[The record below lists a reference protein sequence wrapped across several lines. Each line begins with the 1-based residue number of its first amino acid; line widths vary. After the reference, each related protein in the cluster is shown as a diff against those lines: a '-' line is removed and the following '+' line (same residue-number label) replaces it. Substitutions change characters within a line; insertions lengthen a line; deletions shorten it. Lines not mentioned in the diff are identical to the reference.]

1 MLNEGSETSTNYV
14 VVFQYCCCISLFF
27 NQTWTNGSEY
37 ATQLLVLTK
46 VTGVNV
52 GR

>member
-1 MLNEGSETSTNYV
+1 MLNEGSEASTNYV
-14 VVFQYCCCISLFF
+14 VVFQHVVLAVSSLTKRGQMLVHI
-27 NQTWTNGSEY
+27 NPTT
-37 ATQLLVLTK
+37 VLTK